1 MRVRWLEG
9 AKQQLLS
16 EVLGQL
22 TVKERRE
29 LEQAVRAATENLE
42 QFPEIGKMRDPPR
55 EDIRVLWVRE
65 YRLTYLLDYEQ
76 DEVLIFSFVLGR
88 RKGDALD

>member
-22 TVKERRE
+22 TVKEQRE

-55 EDIRVLWVRE
+55 EDISVLWVRE
-65 YRLTYLLDYEQ
+65 YRLTYVLDHEQ
-76 DEVLIFSFVLGR
+76 EQVLIFSFVLGR